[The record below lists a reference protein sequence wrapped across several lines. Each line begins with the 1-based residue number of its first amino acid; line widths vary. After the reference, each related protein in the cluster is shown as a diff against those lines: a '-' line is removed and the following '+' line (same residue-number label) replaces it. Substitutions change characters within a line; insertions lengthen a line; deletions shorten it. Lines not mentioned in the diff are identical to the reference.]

1 MKIKCN
7 VKKMGKK
14 NNNRKA
20 NVFQLRTFNYS
31 QYIFVSVVNILAEM
45 HVQVSLVRVQRHH

>member
-1 MKIKCN
+1 ML
-7 VKKMGKK
+7 KKWEK

-20 NVFQLRTFNYS
+20 SVFQLRAFNYS

-45 HVQVSLVRVQRHH
+45 RVQVSLVRVQKHH